1 MKLLVIG
8 GKNIEDSTFLVAFH
22 HKQVFENSLII
33 DSISTQ
39 ILKFVS
45 KEIFSLEIVEL
56 VCEGVD
62 QEVSLDFDLTML
74 FDIVAKLTHL
84 CTKS

>member
-8 GKNIEDSTFLVAFH
+8 GKNIEDSTFLIAFH

-45 KEIFSLEIVEL
+45 KEIFS
-56 VCEGVD
+56 
-62 QEVSLDFDLTML
+62 SL
-74 FDIVAKLTHL
+74 
-84 CTKS
+84 